1 MTRLIRCLLAFFT
14 FTSVYAQTDQPV
26 YPGADEK
33 TPSMAM
39 YFDWIN
45 RNWNGSNEHK
55 TLRNLDF
62 FGWMKRQYGMQLDVF
77 LLDAGVFDNGP
88 NCSSTP
94 KEMAYGNL
102 NSPWFRKAFPN
113 GFRTIAQRA
122 DSIGTRLGLWI
133 GPDGYGNTPQEAQQ
147 RVDLLGNLCRD
158 YRFKI
163 FKMDACCSDLRPEK
177 EPYFIQAMQKARQYS
192 PDLIVLNH
200 RISLSEAAKK
210 YTTTFLWEGKETYID
225 VNNFNDATAIH
236 HRQGNM
242 KRGYPPNL
250 LRLTEDHGICLS
262 SALDFWEDDLILQ
275 AFNRSLIMAPEI
287 YGNPWLLRDDE
298 FPTLARIYNL
308 HRQYRSILTQAM
320 PLPETDY
327 GYKAVSR
334 GNATTRFITLRNLGW
349 TSETRA
355 IRCDRSIGL
364 EPAPRYT
371 VKQIHPTEKVIGVF
385 EYGKQVPVE
394 VQPFRSALFTI
405 TAEDTDFS
413 VTGIDYKIINDQP
426 GKPLVMQLL
435 GKAGITH
442 TVRIKTGNRAFTR
455 ATLDGIT
462 TNAVGSEMKVSFP
475 GKVQKAASH
484 RFVGTLSPIKLPST
498 HPSMYETMCFA
509 NDNNALEVRSL
520 ARAGKTQHP
529 EVQAARDA
537 FFNDPT
543 FVQTGSWDR
552 YAFDGDTGTA
562 FNAYASTYTKGV
574 IQPGA
579 LRIDLQNP
587 TRIDQ
592 LVLRR
597 IPADYQPGSVAF
609 SNDLVH
615 WQSATMKRTG
625 DDLHLTVPGDGSY
638 RYVKIANAPLSV
650 REIEGFYQGR
660 KLPARSWKASNL
672 FEKEKEAK
680 LAWAHSFSIAEAD
693 SGSYLALAVPGNY
706 KTEGLFA
713 AIHFGNEV
721 IAPNDR
727 SPSFPYNNW
736 EHIDTVDG
744 NVTFYFPLKNHLLN
758 QALTISLFST
768 DGTLTTLQPAL
779 WLTTHS
785 NSFLKKELILE

>member
-1 MTRLIRCLLAFFT
+1 MIRLISFLFAFFT
-14 FTSVYAQTDQPV
+14 LTTAYAQTAKTV

-45 RNWNGSNEHK
+45 RNWNGSNEQK
-55 TLRNLDF
+55 TLKNLDF

-94 KEMAYGNL
+94 KEMAHGTL
-102 NSPWFRKAFPN
+102 NSPWFRKAYPN
-113 GFRTIAQRA
+113 GFNTIAQRA

-133 GPDGYGNTPQEAQQ
+133 GPDGYGNTPEEAQQ
-147 RVDLLGNLCRD
+147 RVDLLANLCRD
-158 YRFKI
+158 YRLKI

-177 EPYFIQAMQKARQYS
+177 EPYFMQAMQRARQFS

-200 RISLSEAAKK
+200 RISLSEEAKK

-275 AFNRSLIMAPEI
+275 AFNRSLILAPEI

-308 HRQYRSILTQAM
+308 HRQYRSVLTEAIA
-320 PLPETDY
+320 LPETNY

-349 TSETRA
+349 TSEVRTLQ
-355 IRCDRSIGL
+355 CDSSIGL
-364 EPAPRYT
+364 GSAPRFT
-371 VKQIHPTEKVIGVF
+371 VKQIHPTEQVIGVF
-385 EYGKQVPVE
+385 EYGKPVPVE
-394 VQPFRSALFTI
+394 VQPFRSALFMV
-405 TAEDTDFS
+405 TAEDSDFS
-413 VTGIDYKIINDQP
+413 ITGIDYKIIQDQP
-426 GKPLVMQLL
+426 KKPLVVQLL
-435 GKAGITH
+435 GKPGTTH
-442 TVRIKTGNRAFTR
+442 TVRIKTGNRPFTKAR
-455 ATLDGIT
+455 LDGKPVDA
-462 TNAVGSEMKVSFP
+462 AVSEIKVSFP
-475 GKVQKAASH
+475 GKQQQEATH
-484 RFVGTLSPIKLPST
+484 RKIGTLLPISRPSNYRLV
-498 HPSMYETMCFA
+498 YETMCFA

-520 ARAGKTQHP
+520 VRAGKTRYP

-574 IQPGA
+574 IPPGA
-579 LRIDLQNP
+579 LRIDLQLP

-592 LVLRR
+592 LVLRQV
-597 IPADYQPGSVAF
+597 PADYQPGSVAF
-609 SNDLVH
+609 SNDLVR
-615 WQSATMKRTG
+615 WQSATTKRTRT
-625 DDLHLTVPGDGSY
+625 DLHVAVPKGGPF
-638 RYVKIANAPLSV
+638 RYIKMANAPLSV
-650 REIEGFYQGR
+650 REMEGFYQNR
-660 KLPARSWKASNL
+660 KLPASSWKASNL

-706 KTEGLFA
+706 KTESLFA
-713 AIHFGNEV
+713 AVRAGNEWL
-721 IAPNDR
+721 APTDR

-736 EHIDTVDG
+736 EHVDTIDG
-744 NVTFYFPLKNHLLN
+744 NVTFYFPVKNRLLTKP
-758 QALTISLFST
+758 LTVTLYST
-768 DGTLTTLQPAL
+768 DDTLTELQPAL
-779 WLTTHS
+779 WLTNYP
-785 NSFLKKELILE
+785 NSLLKKELVLE